1 MSADTFATTATSVS
15 PKAHA
20 GAGAPARGA
29 TEVGAVKGPRAAAL
43 GRIWR
48 ASWPKF
54 VALGLFIALWQAV
67 VWTGWKPEYVLPG
80 PFTVLSDL
88 AAQLS
93 RPDFWQAVGTTLR
106 RGVTGFLVA
115 IAVGSALGVAVAK
128 SKVLRA
134 GVGSLITGLQTMPS
148 IVWFPLAILLFG
160 FTEQAIFFVV
170 VLGAAPSIANGIIS
184 GIDHVPPAFGRLG
197 KVLGAGPVSLYRYII
212 LPAALPSYVQGLN
225 QGWAFAWRSLMAGE
239 LLVIIEAR
247 PSLGGRL
254 MFALEFGNATRLM
267 AYMLVILCLGM
278 VADSVF
284 SSASRR
290 MRAKRGLATD

>member
-1 MSADTFATTATSVS
+1 MSADTVAADPSIQT
-15 PKAHA
+15 P
-20 GAGAPARGA
+20 APAGSIIGTA
-29 TEVGAVKGPRAAAL
+29 PAASEAAPVV

-48 ASWPKF
+48 SVWPKLVAVGLF
-54 VALGLFIALWQAV
+54 VAVWQVV
-67 VWTGWKPEYVLPG
+67 VWTGWKPDYVLPG
-80 PFTVLSDL
+80 PITVLSDL
-88 AAQLS
+88 VDQLT
-93 RPDFWQAVGTTLR
+93 RPDFWQAVATTLR
-106 RGVTGFLVA
+106 RGILGFGVA
-115 IAVGSALGVAVAK
+115 IIVGSALGVAVAK

-160 FTEQAIFFVV
+160 FTEKAIFFVV

-184 GIDHVPPAFGRLG
+184 GIDHVPPSFSRLG
-197 KVLGAGPVSLYRYII
+197 KVLGAGPVALYRYIV

-254 MFALEFGNATRLM
+254 MFALEFGNATRLL
-267 AYMLVILCLGM
+267 AYMMVILLLGM
-278 VADSVF
+278 IADSVF